1 MLKKVLIANR
11 GEIAV
16 RIIRAC
22 HEMGIQTV
30 AVYSE
35 ADREAL
41 HAQLATEA
49 ICIGPARANES
60 YLNMT
65 SILSAAVVSGAQ
77 AIHPGFGFLSENSLF
92 ATMCAEMN
100 IKFIGP
106 TPETIDL
113 MGNKS
118 NARQAMIDAGVP
130 VIPGS
135 EGNLSSADDALAMA
149 EELGYPV
156 ILKAAAGGGGK
167 GMRRVFS
174 QQEMLSLFQQAKA
187 EAKAAFGDDRMY
199 LEKIISPARH
209 VEIQILADE
218 HGNVIHL
225 GERDCSLQRNHQKVL
240 EESPSTFIS
249 DETRQK
255 MGEVAVRAAEHV
267 GYVNAGTIEF
277 LVDQEERFYFM
288 EMNTRI
294 QVEHPVTE
302 MATGI
307 DIVKE
312 QLRIAGGEPLRIR
325 QEDVQLSG
333 HTIECRI
340 NAENPADN
348 FRPSS
353 GHIDYLFLP
362 SGGNGLRVESAMY
375 GGYSI
380 PPFYDSM
387 VAKIVTKGENR
398 EEAIAKMKRAL
409 HELVISGIETN
420 QEFQEAILE
429 DEGFVTGQFDTDYL
443 QKIFL
448 PNWERSLSAQED

>member
-35 ADREAL
+35 ADSEAL
-41 HAQLATEA
+41 HTQLATEA
-49 ICIGPARANES
+49 ICIGPARASDS

-65 SILSAAVVSGAQ
+65 SILSAAVVTGAQ
-77 AIHPGFGFLSENSLF
+77 AIHPGFGFLSENSIF
-92 ATMCAEMN
+92 ATMCEEMN

-106 TPETIDL
+106 KAETIDL

-118 NARQAMIDAGVP
+118 NARNAMMEAAVP

-135 EGNLSSADDALAMA
+135 KDYMHTTEEVAKKAD
-149 EELGYPV
+149 ELGYPV

-167 GMRRVFS
+167 GMRKVMAEGELEALFS
-174 QQEMLSLFQQAKA
+174 QAKA

-199 LEKIISPARH
+199 IEKIISPARH
-209 VEIQILADE
+209 IEVQILADE
-218 HGNVIHL
+218 QGNVIHL

-240 EESPSTFIS
+240 EESPSTYIT
-249 DETRQK
+249 EKTRQE
-255 MGEVAVRAAEHV
+255 MGETAVRAAKHV
-267 GYVNAGTIEF
+267 GYRNAGTIEF
-277 LVDQEERFYFM
+277 LVDTDEKFYFM

-312 QLRIAGGEPLRIR
+312 QLRIASGLPMTIQ
-325 QEDVQLSG
+325 QEDIQITG

-340 NAENPADN
+340 NAENPAEG

-353 GHIDYLFLP
+353 GAIDYLFLP

-375 GGYSI
+375 GGYKI

-387 VAKIVTKGENR
+387 IAKIITKGEDR
-398 EEAIAKMKRAL
+398 KEAIAKMRRAL
-409 HELVISGIETN
+409 QELVIHGVETN
-420 QEFQEAILE
+420 QYFQEAILE
-429 DEGFVTGQFDTDYL
+429 DERFVSGDFDTDYL
-443 QKIFL
+443 QNTFL
-448 PNWERSLSAQED
+448 QTWQPPTSEQ